1 MARTP
6 TSEPLAPLIIRKVFK
21 GLQLYYPGFYRGLDE
36 KHTEAARRAW
46 AEQLFKFSDEK
57 ILEAL
62 RHCPDV
68 YLDRAPN
75 VGQFKALCRQRPEHE
90 YAEPLKLEMLKS
102 SDAVGKEAIDGLRRI
117 VGRVSV
123 EKDPPEMTEEQIASR
138 KSELREQVR
147 QHEEGQAS

>member
-1 MARTP
+1 MDRTP

-21 GLQLYYPGFYRGLDE
+21 GLQLYYPSFYRGLDE

-62 RHCPDV
+62 RRCPDV

-75 VGQFKALCRQRPEHE
+75 VGQFKALCRQRPEHT

-102 SDAVGKEAIDGLRRI
+102 SDVVGREAIAGLYALVGKVKVDG
-117 VGRVSV
+117 
-123 EKDPPEMTEEQIASR
+123 EPEEMTEEQIAAR
-138 KSELREQVR
+138 KSELHEQVR
-147 QHEEGQAS
+147 QHEEGKAS